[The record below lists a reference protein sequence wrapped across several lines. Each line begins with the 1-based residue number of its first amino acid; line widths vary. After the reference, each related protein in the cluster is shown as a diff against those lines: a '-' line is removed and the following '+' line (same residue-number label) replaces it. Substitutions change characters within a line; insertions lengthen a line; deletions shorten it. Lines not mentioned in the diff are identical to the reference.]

1 MIAVLLLA
9 IVGALLQPP
18 ALDPTPPEIY
28 VCYSGA
34 CA

>member
-18 ALDPTPPEIY
+18 ALDSTPPEPY